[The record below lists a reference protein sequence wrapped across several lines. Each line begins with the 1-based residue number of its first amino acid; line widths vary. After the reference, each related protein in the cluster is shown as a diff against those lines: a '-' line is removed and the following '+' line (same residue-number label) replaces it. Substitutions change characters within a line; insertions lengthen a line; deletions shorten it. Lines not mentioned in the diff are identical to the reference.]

1 MADGQPKF
9 DGVDFFRVGLFGVES
24 RDEGFGGCSLH
35 INSLAKS
42 DEKSYKD
49 TYSIVL
55 QYDFVQHKY
64 ERYQGKYEQ
73 P

>member
-55 QYDFVQHKY
+55 
-64 ERYQGKYEQ
+64 
-73 P
+73 

>member
-1 MADGQPKF
+1 MSSPGECGVFCFLAGAVEMADGQPKF

-24 RDEGFGGCSLH
+24 RDEDFGGCSLH

-55 QYDFVQHKY
+55 
-64 ERYQGKYEQ
+64 
-73 P
+73 